1 MSEYI
6 FKVTKV
12 ATEVH
17 KPLQL
22 LSNHCFCYQQKKL
35 LTEVNL
41 TVDLPFI
48 NDGYYKVFPP
58 KKVLCEMPL
67 GRSFFPRAIHYPCT
81 YQRVSVVFK
90 KM

>member
-41 TVDLPFI
+41 TVDLPFN
-48 NDGYYKVFPP
+48 NDGYYKVSR
-58 KKVLCEMPL
+58 KKGAKSKYEETYYYYYFFNPL
-67 GRSFFPRAIHYPCT
+67 FL
-81 YQRVSVVFK
+81 SVD
-90 KM
+90 